1 MKTVASVPQ
10 FRTPLNA
17 KPRAN
22 PANSRLTRGVLYTA
36 INRLVVRHWFRSRG
50 RLYVDRDFPPGGPN
64 GHLIIGL
71 DVPRQE

>member
-22 PANSRLTRGVLYTA
+22 PANSRSTRGILYTA
-36 INRLVVRHWFRSRG
+36 SYRLVIRHWFRRRG
-50 RLYVDRDFPPGGPN
+50 RLYVNRDLSPGGPN